1 MLPAT
6 IMTGGTRYFPR
17 GTDVS
22 VLQWCSARGL
32 SLDTLATKIGV
43 PRINLSLVLKG
54 VDPVTVSVE
63 TKLRDFINTHK

>member
-1 MLPAT
+1 MLPPT
-6 IMTGGTRYFPR
+6 VMTGGTRFFPR

-43 PRINLSLVLKG
+43 PRVNLGLILKG
-54 VDPVTVSVE
+54 VDPVTSAVE
-63 TKLRDFINTHK
+63 QKLRDFMARH